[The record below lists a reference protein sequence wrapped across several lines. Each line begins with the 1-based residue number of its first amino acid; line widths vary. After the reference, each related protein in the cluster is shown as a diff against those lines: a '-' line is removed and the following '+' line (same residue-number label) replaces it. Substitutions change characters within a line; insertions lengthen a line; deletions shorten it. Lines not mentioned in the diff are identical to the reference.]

1 MGRWVARSLA
11 VLLGIGMAVW
21 VCGTVYDRCEVL
33 WARRVLV
40 PGLRAAEAG
49 QGGVRNF
56 RRVPYAAVVL
66 SCDPCPEHDRVLSD
80 AVSACRFD
88 ATRCCHY
95 ESLEMPILLYLSA
108 RTAGGSAPA
117 REACL
122 DYLTRSAEFTACVAG
137 EDRSLCAS
145 VVDQQNLLLRA
156 LQAVGDGGG
165 LAAARRLATSGVPIG
180 IVEAVSY
187 VACFGCEPDDGVL
200 AQAEARIARI
210 APAEVRPV
218 AEATIA
224 RARAAIAARA
234 RLRSKT
240 HNGLRPD
247 DATQSP
253 TESKGTG
260 CVAPGRSV
268 SCCLP

>member
-1 MGRWVARSLA
+1 MGRWVARSSA
-11 VLLGIGMAVW
+11 VLLGIGVAVW

-49 QGGVRNF
+49 RGGVRNF

-80 AVSACRFD
+80 AASACRFD

-108 RTAGGSAPA
+108 RTAGGSTVA
-117 REACL
+117 RQACL
-122 DYLTRSAEFTACVAG
+122 DYLARSAEFTMCVAG

-145 VVDQQNLLLRA
+145 VVDQQNLLLRT
-156 LQAVGDGGG
+156 LQAAGDEGG

-187 VACFGCEPDDGVL
+187 VGRFGGEPDRGIL
-200 AQAEARIARI
+200 AQAEARLARI

-224 RARAAIAARA
+224 RARAAITTRSRPRDAAA
-234 RLRSKT
+234 T
-240 HNGLRPD
+240 GPGPMTAPRPPGGSGAE
-247 DATQSP
+247 DA
-253 TESKGTG
+253 
-260 CVAPGRSV
+260 
-268 SCCLP
+268 